1 MRIAIGMIVR
11 DILSAHP
18 LTDFLDNAEKHGHA
32 LDRVIIV
39 YSHQADPGAVEE
51 LRSRTNLSLIKLQ
64 SNERAHLI
72 MKEIGVR
79 HSSIHQ
85 LLYCP
90 LIDAHGLIP
99 YGFNRNQ
106 ALMEAMFTGTD
117 YLIFVDSDVRP
128 EVLRKTPDGA
138 VQSEEIDFIGAH
150 LHGLSLGADV
160 TSSDYSGYN
169 ILPPASFDGMKDL
182 LWGLHKESM
191 ADFWQNSE
199 AHRGLVIQEDQNAE
213 PQPTTKVLGGNLGIR
228 MSALT
233 TLPPFFSPYYFYNR
247 TPLLARGEDTLMGM
261 AASQSHIR
269 CLDIQTPIFHDTYG
283 DYPKVPDLRNDS
295 RVRDRLYYACTGWIG
310 RNVFFRWKTGHIS
323 KKAIR
328 NTGQLPKYLIQN
340 HHDAIIDR
348 AQFDAVQMEL
358 ARRRAQQGS
367 TRKSA
372 PSGLGR
378 YSGKYALSGLLFCG
392 ECGTAYRRV
401 VWTQHGEKR
410 TVWRCC
416 SRLDYGKKYCEH
428 SPTLDEAP
436 LQQAIL
442 NAVNASMSDHGMLSA
457 RLMSAMEQELAPI
470 PGESMSLGDIDRAM
484 EELGKQFDKL
494 LGEAA
499 NADDAETYV
508 ERFQSLSEGM
518 EDLKRRKAGIL
529 QIRQEQDAVSR
540 RLQASAA
547 ALDAVSAQIT
557 EWDEKTV
564 YQLLEKV
571 TVMEG
576 FKIRV
581 TFRNGQEIEQSI
593 DQPKRRKRI

>member
-233 TLPPFFSPYYFYNR
+233 TLPPFSPPTISTTGRRFLPGEKIPSWEWPR
-247 TPLLARGEDTLMGM
+247 PRAISDVWTSRHLSSMTPTEIIPRFRISGM
-261 AASQSHIR
+261 
-269 CLDIQTPIFHDTYG
+269 T
-283 DYPKVPDLRNDS
+283 
-295 RVRDRLYYACTGWIG
+295 
-310 RNVFFRWKTGHIS
+310 
-323 KKAIR
+323 
-328 NTGQLPKYLIQN
+328 
-340 HHDAIIDR
+340 
-348 AQFDAVQMEL
+348 AVSGT
-358 ARRRAQQGS
+358 GS
-367 TRKSA
+367 TMPVPAGSGAMYFSA
-372 PSGLGR
+372 GR
-378 YSGKYALSGLLFCG
+378 PDIPPLSLPR
-392 ECGTAYRRV
+392 ETAS
-401 VWTQHGEKR
+401 W
-410 TVWRCC
+410 
-416 SRLDYGKKYCEH
+416 
-428 SPTLDEAP
+428 
-436 LQQAIL
+436 QQAQRHWP
-442 NAVNASMSDHGMLSA
+442 A
-457 RLMSAMEQELAPI
+457 I
-470 PGESMSLGDIDRAM
+470 PTTGGFCIFRIFSL
-484 EELGKQFDKL
+484 
-494 LGEAA
+494 
-499 NADDAETYV
+499 
-508 ERFQSLSEGM
+508 
-518 EDLKRRKAGIL
+518 RRNRGC
-529 QIRQEQDAVSR
+529 
-540 RLQASAA
+540 
-547 ALDAVSAQIT
+547 
-557 EWDEKTV
+557 
-564 YQLLEKV
+564 
-571 TVMEG
+571 
-576 FKIRV
+576 
-581 TFRNGQEIEQSI
+581 
-593 DQPKRRKRI
+593 RI

>member
-1 MRIAIGMIVR
+1 M
-11 DILSAHP
+11 
-18 LTDFLDNAEKHGHA
+18 
-32 LDRVIIV
+32 
-39 YSHQADPGAVEE
+39 
-51 LRSRTNLSLIKLQ
+51 
-64 SNERAHLI
+64 
-72 MKEIGVR
+72 
-79 HSSIHQ
+79 
-85 LLYCP
+85 
-90 LIDAHGLIP
+90 
-99 YGFNRNQ
+99 
-106 ALMEAMFTGTD
+106 
-117 YLIFVDSDVRP
+117 
-128 EVLRKTPDGA
+128 
-138 VQSEEIDFIGAH
+138 
-150 LHGLSLGADV
+150 
-160 TSSDYSGYN
+160 
-169 ILPPASFDGMKDL
+169 
-182 LWGLHKESM
+182 
-191 ADFWQNSE
+191 
-199 AHRGLVIQEDQNAE
+199 
-213 PQPTTKVLGGNLGIR
+213 
-228 MSALT
+228 
-233 TLPPFFSPYYFYNR
+233 
-247 TPLLARGEDTLMGM
+247 
-261 AASQSHIR
+261 
-269 CLDIQTPIFHDTYG
+269 
-283 DYPKVPDLRNDS
+283 
-295 RVRDRLYYACTGWIG
+295 
-310 RNVFFRWKTGHIS
+310 
-323 KKAIR
+323 
-328 NTGQLPKYLIQN
+328 PKYLIQN

-358 ARRRAQQGS
+358 ARRRAQRGS

-428 SPTLDEAP
+428 SLTLDEAP

-442 NAVNASMSDHGMLSA
+442 NAVNASMSDHGTLSA

>member
-1 MRIAIGMIVR
+1 M
-11 DILSAHP
+11 
-18 LTDFLDNAEKHGHA
+18 
-32 LDRVIIV
+32 
-39 YSHQADPGAVEE
+39 
-51 LRSRTNLSLIKLQ
+51 
-64 SNERAHLI
+64 
-72 MKEIGVR
+72 
-79 HSSIHQ
+79 
-85 LLYCP
+85 
-90 LIDAHGLIP
+90 
-99 YGFNRNQ
+99 
-106 ALMEAMFTGTD
+106 
-117 YLIFVDSDVRP
+117 
-128 EVLRKTPDGA
+128 
-138 VQSEEIDFIGAH
+138 
-150 LHGLSLGADV
+150 
-160 TSSDYSGYN
+160 
-169 ILPPASFDGMKDL
+169 
-182 LWGLHKESM
+182 
-191 ADFWQNSE
+191 
-199 AHRGLVIQEDQNAE
+199 
-213 PQPTTKVLGGNLGIR
+213 
-228 MSALT
+228 
-233 TLPPFFSPYYFYNR
+233 
-247 TPLLARGEDTLMGM
+247 
-261 AASQSHIR
+261 
-269 CLDIQTPIFHDTYG
+269 
-283 DYPKVPDLRNDS
+283 
-295 RVRDRLYYACTGWIG
+295 
-310 RNVFFRWKTGHIS
+310 
-323 KKAIR
+323 
-328 NTGQLPKYLIQN
+328 
-340 HHDAIIDR
+340 
-348 AQFDAVQMEL
+348 
-358 ARRRAQQGS
+358 
-367 TRKSA
+367 
-372 PSGLGR
+372 
-378 YSGKYALSGLLFCG
+378 
-392 ECGTAYRRV
+392 

>member
-1 MRIAIGMIVR
+1 M
-11 DILSAHP
+11 
-18 LTDFLDNAEKHGHA
+18 
-32 LDRVIIV
+32 
-39 YSHQADPGAVEE
+39 
-51 LRSRTNLSLIKLQ
+51 
-64 SNERAHLI
+64 
-72 MKEIGVR
+72 
-79 HSSIHQ
+79 
-85 LLYCP
+85 
-90 LIDAHGLIP
+90 
-99 YGFNRNQ
+99 
-106 ALMEAMFTGTD
+106 
-117 YLIFVDSDVRP
+117 
-128 EVLRKTPDGA
+128 
-138 VQSEEIDFIGAH
+138 
-150 LHGLSLGADV
+150 
-160 TSSDYSGYN
+160 
-169 ILPPASFDGMKDL
+169 
-182 LWGLHKESM
+182 
-191 ADFWQNSE
+191 
-199 AHRGLVIQEDQNAE
+199 
-213 PQPTTKVLGGNLGIR
+213 
-228 MSALT
+228 
-233 TLPPFFSPYYFYNR
+233 
-247 TPLLARGEDTLMGM
+247 
-261 AASQSHIR
+261 
-269 CLDIQTPIFHDTYG
+269 
-283 DYPKVPDLRNDS
+283 
-295 RVRDRLYYACTGWIG
+295 
-310 RNVFFRWKTGHIS
+310 
-323 KKAIR
+323 
-328 NTGQLPKYLIQN
+328 PKYLIQN

-358 ARRRAQQGS
+358 ARRRAQRGS

-401 VWTQHGEKR
+401 VWTQHDEKR
-410 TVWRCC
+410 AVWRCC

-442 NAVNASMSDHGMLSA
+442 DAVNASMSDHGTLSA

-518 EDLKRRKAGIL
+518 EDLKRRKASIL

-581 TFRNGQEIEQSI
+581 TFRNGHEIEQSI

>member
-1 MRIAIGMIVR
+1 MTLYLTHGNGEESI
-11 DILSAHP
+11 P
-18 LTDFLDNAEKHGHA
+18 L
-32 LDRVIIV
+32 
-39 YSHQADPGAVEE
+39 E
-51 LRSRTNLSLIKLQ
+51 LP
-64 SNERAHLI
+64 A
-72 MKEIGVR
+72 
-79 HSSIHQ
+79 SSSQ
-85 LLYCP
+85 
-90 LIDAHGLIP
+90 
-99 YGFNRNQ
+99 
-106 ALMEAMFTGTD
+106 
-117 YLIFVDSDVRP
+117 V
-128 EVLRKTPDGA
+128 
-138 VQSEEIDFIGAH
+138 EEIDIRLDDICSGEGNFRISDVKSSVKGLWQFIRSADLLAPEDLEKLNRLSRQIDAMSEKEHQIFAGALLSECISNLDDVLQTVGRIGQYGMIPKVTCDRELGGYLVEHGKIDCPEHLKPYLDYVGIGAEFYSNCGGAYTLDGYVVRKEH
-150 LHGLSLGADV
+150 LSNHSQVPEPWRNENRDEMLRMTLRVDGKPDYILVLPAD
-160 TSSDYSGYN
+160 
-169 ILPPASFDGMKDL
+169 
-182 LWGLHKESM
+182 E
-191 ADFWQNSE
+191 E
-199 AHRGLVIQEDQNAE
+199 
-213 PQPTTKVLGGNLGIR
+213 
-228 MSALT
+228 
-233 TLPPFFSPYYFYNR
+233 
-247 TPLLARGEDTLMGM
+247 
-261 AASQSHIR
+261 
-269 CLDIQTPIFHDTYG
+269 
-283 DYPKVPDLRNDS
+283 
-295 RVRDRLYYACTGWIG
+295 
-310 RNVFFRWKTGHIS
+310 
-323 KKAIR
+323 
-328 NTGQLPKYLIQN
+328 YL
-340 HHDAIIDR
+340 
-348 AQFDAVQMEL
+348 DAV
-358 ARRRAQQGS
+358 
-367 TRKSA
+367 K
-372 PSGLGR
+372 
-378 YSGKYALSGLLFCG
+378 
-392 ECGTAYRRV
+392 AYRRV

-442 NAVNASMSDHGMLSA
+442 NAVNASMSDHGTLSA